1 MKKIIIISLIIS
13 TALYSTGCYSPKYI
27 SKEDWLKST
36 KSDIK
41 VVTSDSTS
49 YDLREGWYEV
59 KSDTM
64 FIISKSKFNINPI
77 GVSYIALS
85 DIKEIEKKE
94 YNGTNTAIMITVST
108 VVITLLV
115 GVIIFF
121 AGIKQ

>member
-13 TALYSTGCYSPKYI
+13 TALYSTGCYPSKYI

-49 YDLREGWYEV
+49 YDLREGWYEL

-64 FIISKSKFNINPI
+64 CIISKSRCNIKPI